1 MSEWDHRVSN
11 GWNAD
16 TWCLGKHIDE
26 WCNPADRAQRQ
37 PQLGGHRQHGV
48 AAHQQQGER
57 VVLPERRRLVGR
69 FQRGDG
75 LLPAAAGAHAAPLV
89 DHGAAG
95 GGDQPRP
102 RVAGDALLG
111 PVLRGGDQRLLD
123 RVLADR
129 EVLIAPHQHAR
140 TRGASSRSGSSTPA
154 SAVRC

>member
-1 MSEWDHRVSN
+1 MFEWDHRVSN

-26 WCNPADRAQRQ
+26 WCDPADRAQRQ
-37 PQLGGHRQHGV
+37 RELGGHRQHGV

-57 VVLPERRRLVGR
+57 VVLPGRRRLVGR
-69 FQRGDG
+69 FQRCDG

-111 PVLRGGDQRLLD
+111 QCC
-123 RVLADR
+123 A
-129 EVLIAPHQHAR
+129 AA
-140 TRGASSRSGSSTPA
+140 TSASWTASSQTAKSS
-154 SAVRC
+154 